1 MSFLIQS
8 LWNHNSEWKMLYQP
22 CLLPVTNY
30 FTVWGL

>member
-1 MSFLIQS
+1 
-8 LWNHNSEWKMLYQP
+8 MLYQP